1 MKYSYNWL
9 QTHIVE
15 PLPSV
20 KELEQKIIF
29 HAFEVEEI
37 ETVGTDTVMEIK
49 VLPDRAGDCLSHYGM
64 AREIAGL
71 LGFTL
76 KHQNTDLPLIENSY
90 PVTIQSDLCT
100 RYTAVHV
107 AGVVVGPSPLW
118 LIERLHSVGQKSINN
133 IVDATNFI
141 LFNIGQPTHAF
152 DADKIVGGI
161 TVRLAHSDEAITTL
175 SNEAKT
181 LATNDVVIADDQ
193 GALAIAGVKGGNR
206 AEVTSET
213 KNIVLEIANFDP
225 ASVRKTSRKLGLIT
239 DASKRF
245 ENNLSAVGIPDAT
258 AQLVA
263 LITEIA
269 GGTASSMTDHYKNPE
284 TVRTIDFTLH
294 DIVRTLGNTVTETTI
309 SDVFDRYQYR
319 YTNDGGVFTFT
330 PPYYRRD
337 IVGAH
342 DIAEEIGRVIG
353 YDSIPSLPL
362 PFTPEVHENLV
373 DQCITAVKK
382 YLIDKGFSE
391 AMTYSFRKKGDVSVS
406 YGSKDKSAL
415 RTTLAEGLKES
426 FELNR
431 LNAPLLGVAEARL
444 FEIGTVF
451 FAESEEVHV
460 ATIDKSG
467 VHESRIADFVEVN
480 NINAHELRLDISDSI
495 SKPFQPWSVYP
506 FIVRD
511 IAVWLPEGDRDAK
524 SLLDTHIDEFSA
536 AHAAVPPV
544 MFDTFSKEGRVS
556 YAYRFV
562 FQSFEKTL
570 TDSEVAP
577 LLATL
582 TDTIRTISGA
592 EIR

>member
-1 MKYSYNWL
+1 MKYSYNWI

-49 VLPDRAGDCLSHYGM
+49 VLPDRAGDCLSHFGM

-71 LGFTL
+71 LGLTL
-76 KHQNTDLPLIENSY
+76 KHQNTELPLIENSY
-90 PVTIQSDLCT
+90 PVTIQSDVCT
-100 RYTAVHV
+100 RYMAVHIE
-107 AGVVVGPSPLW
+107 GVTVGPTPAW
-118 LIERLHSVGQKSINN
+118 LIERLESVGQKSINN

-141 LFNIGQPTHAF
+141 LFDTGQPTHAF
-152 DADKIVGGI
+152 DAEKITGGL
-161 TVRLAHSDEAITTL
+161 TVRLAHIDEAITTL

-181 LATNDVVIADDQ
+181 LASNDMVIADDT
-193 GALAIAGVKGGNR
+193 GVLAIAGVKGGNR

-213 KNIVLEIANFDP
+213 KNIVLEIANFDA

-269 GGTASSMTDHYKNPE
+269 GGTVVAMTDHYKNPE
-284 TVRTIDFTLH
+284 AVRTIDFALH
-294 DIVRTLGNTVTETTI
+294 DITRILGNTITEKNTT
-309 SDVFDRYQYR
+309 DVFDRYQYL
-319 YTNDGGVFTFT
+319 YTNDGGTFT
-330 PPYYRRD
+330 LTVPHYRRD

-342 DIAEEIGRVIG
+342 DIAEEVGRVIG
-353 YDSIPSLPL
+353 YDSIPPLPL

-373 DQCITAVKK
+373 DQSVTAVKK

-415 RTTLAEGLKES
+415 RTTLAEALKES

-431 LNAPLLGVAEARL
+431 LNAPLLGVAEVCL

-451 FAESEEVHV
+451 FADNEEIHV
-460 ATIDKSG
+460 ATIDKGG

-480 NINAHELRLDISDSI
+480 NINAHDLHLDSSDSI
-495 SKPFQPWSVYP
+495 SKPFQAWSVYP

-524 SLLDTHIDEFSA
+524 SALDKHIDEFSA

-562 FQSFEKTL
+562 FQSSTKTL

-582 TDTIRTISGA
+582 TAAIQTIPGA